1 MSDRLSTE
9 RFLLDQQARYP
20 ASRLQDVRKA
30 LHQSAFGC
38 GHLVEDPL
46 AAAEGIRREAETAPM
61 DGRETERLDGPW
73 YRVPLGLLKEG
84 LTPETLAT
92 AFARS
97 AAIPGE
103 GIEGLEGRLA
113 VLQALIREGKLPFSA
128 PEAEA
133 ELAAWQAAG
142 FPACHHSEEYRRAYR
157 PAYRVLHERYARL
170 LPLLT
175 ALDRLLVERPR
186 VLLAIE
192 GGSAAGKSTLAE
204 LLAGLYPDSA
214 VFHADD
220 FFLRPEQRTEERFA
234 QPGGNMD
241 RERLEAEVLLP
252 LCRGQTAEYHPF
264 DCGTMSLGAVRRAPA
279 ARLNIVEGA
288 YSLHPA
294 LEGYYDLS
302 VFLEIS
308 PETQRRRVLE
318 RNGPE
323 WGERFF
329 SRWIPLENAYFRAAR
344 TAERCSL
351 RLEEV

>member
-38 GHLVEDPL
+38 GHLVADPL
-46 AAAEGIRREAETAPM
+46 AAAEGIRREAETAASG
-61 DGRETERLDGPW
+61 GRETERLDGPW

-97 AAIPGE
+97 AAMPGE

-142 FPACHHSEEYRRAYR
+142 FPACHHSEAYRRAYR

-252 LCRGQTAEYHPF
+252 LCRGQTAEYRPF